1 MFKMHDSIK
10 GVRDVLQSAIME
22 HLCHLV
28 DDRQLDQHLR
38 YFQRILNW
46 RRTDAGA
53 INGSCEVVLVDGDV
67 RIAVIVTFK
76 RLIPTALHCFNSLC
90 CEGRDMIM

>member
-1 MFKMHDSIK
+1 MGGFAQ

-38 YFQRILNW
+38 YFQRIFNW

-53 INGSCEVVLVDGDV
+53 INGNCEVVLVDGDV
-67 RIAVIVTFK
+67 HVAVIVTVK
-76 RLIPTALHCFNSLC
+76 RVTPTAVHFISSSY
-90 CEGRDMIM
+90 